1 MSRKLKVLD
10 LFSGIGGFALGLD
23 STGFFETVKFV
34 EMDKY
39 CQKVLRKNFPNI
51 PIEEDIKNVEGKEYE
66 ADVVVG
72 GFPCQPFSVA
82 GKQKGTNDN
91 RYLWPEMLRL
101 IKEIKP
107 EFVIG
112 ENVQGIINLQNG
124 MVLRQVQDELESEGF
139 EVQCFLIP
147 ASGIGAW
154 HQRYRVW
161 IVGHSQHNGLL
172 AAEKRCRDEKD
183 YGGSQKGENETIEPT
198 RTSGSKDNEDV
209 SNTENWI
216 GQSTERQGRES
227 IRRGSDDRIWSK
239 GKRENIKTDVSN
251 TDTRLSIG
259 ENEEVQTRRDTVDS
273 SSSRGGDENV
283 SNTKQERLQR
293 YDKLQAEQ
301 TETSI
306 GSVERGSTK
315 KNVSDTE
322 IIGTRESRN
331 IDQEKRNESSG
342 STQSNSSSQDVSN
355 TNSGIRG
362 GGRTIGQSGEN
373 KVWRFYSE
381 EEEQTT
387 HDLRSETIGR
397 DALFREEKII
407 LQSNNERQQ
416 ESNTSKESEG
426 QTLDNRRYDKHERD
440 VTDTNEQRTQV
451 STEGEYTGI
460 EMFGSSSQKTWWQT
474 QSDLCGVPNGISY
487 GLDKNRANR
496 IKTLGNAIVPQIAR
510 EIGLAI
516 KKVVSEDII

>member
-1 MSRKLKVLD
+1 VSRKLKVLD

-172 AAEKRCRDEKD
+172 AAEKRCRNEKD
-183 YGGSQKGENETIEPT
+183 YGGSQKGQNETIKSE
-198 RTSGSKDNEDV
+198 RTSRSRNNEDV
-209 SNTENWI
+209 S
-216 GQSTERQGRES
+216 
-227 IRRGSDDRIWSK
+227 
-239 GKRENIKTDVSN
+239 
-251 TDTRLSIG
+251 DT
-259 ENEEVQTRRDTVDS
+259 
-273 SSSRGGDENV
+273 
-283 SNTKQERLQR
+283 K
-293 YDKLQAEQ
+293 
-301 TETSI
+301 
-306 GSVERGSTK
+306 
-315 KNVSDTE
+315 

-331 IDQEKRNESSG
+331 IDQEKRDEGCS
-342 STQSNSSSQDVSN
+342 STQSNSSSKDELSRKNVENPNSGGGRREERSGQDDITRSSEEKQNHNPNETSKRRGTRNFKITDDVSD
-355 TNSGIRG
+355 TNSRLRG
-362 GGRTIGQSGEN
+362 GRRTIGQSGEN

-381 EEEQTT
+381 EEEQTRI
-387 HDLRSETIGR
+387 DIRSETIGR
-397 DALFREEKII
+397 DVVSGEKEII

-426 QTLDNRRYDKHERD
+426 QTLDNRRYDKYERD
-440 VTDTNEQRTQV
+440 ATDTNKQRTQI
-451 STEGEYTGI
+451 STEGGHTGI
-460 EMFGSSSQKTWWQT
+460 EMSGSSGQKTWWQIE
-474 QSDLCGVPNGISY
+474 SDLCGVPNGISY
-487 GLDKNRANR
+487 ELDKDRANR

-516 KKVVSEDII
+516 KKVINEDSNI